1 MLGQGLTIGVLGVA
15 LFTVAVVSGQTV
27 SSLLLDHRGL
37 ARMPATPATPRRIVG
52 AALAVA
58 AVLVAVSDRLRVD
71 SPLLVLLIPI
81 AAGLLVGWQQ
91 AVNGQVRTVAGSALT
106 ATFGNFVVG
115 TALLGIALVVHLAI
129 SGWPCRR
136 GSPQL
141 AGEWPA
147 EWWLYV
153 GGAVGCVFIAA
164 QAVIVRTTGVLRD
177 GAVPARRAAG
187 GLGAARPV
195 PAGAGSRHPSG
206 HDPRN
211 RAAVRRRPGRGVARP
226 AARRELR
233 GSSADPSP

>member
-1 MLGQGLTIGVLGVA
+1 
-15 LFTVAVVSGQTV
+15 
-27 SSLLLDHRGL
+27 
-37 ARMPATPATPRRIVG
+37 MPATPATPRRIIG

-91 AVNGQVRTVAGSALT
+91 AVNGQVRTLAGSALT

-115 TALLGIALVVHLAI
+115 TALLGIALLVHLAI
-129 SGWPCRR
+129 
-136 GSPQL
+136 
-141 AGEWPA
+141 AGLSMPETTSQVAREWPA

-164 QAVIVRTTGVLRD
+164 QAVIVRTTGVLVMALSLLAGQLAASVLFD
-177 GAVPARRAAG
+177 LFLPVPGAGIHLVTIVGTALLFVAVLVAGLPARRPPG
-187 GLGAARPV
+187 GRSATV
-195 PAGAGSRHPSG
+195 
-206 HDPRN
+206 
-211 RAAVRRRPGRGVARP
+211 
-226 AARRELR
+226 R